1 MQPDDQSW
9 SRMQGVDGAEFVT
22 AAEQGFSGLL
32 GRIVEVPQATFKHEV
47 ERAVGQKLAAELDA
61 GTRWHS
67 APKSIWGLPLI
78 SPTGTFTL
86 IWMSLIFAMDI
97 TYTAFWV
104 PLNVAFCSTSY
115 GNLSTGCARADLAGG
130 VVYALH
136 LLINFQVGVVLV
148 HGYRKRVIMD
158 GMSVAKLYM
167 KYGRFWLDFL
177 TALPFVYLVVILAAK
192 IEPTR
197 WVAIASLFRLVRMT
211 RLIALG
217 NVLFM
222 DAQRGEDSSRVIK
235 ALGGSTAAYV
245 YIVGF
250 AVLCVVNLE
259 ACLLVLVAEFN
270 GVENSWMMSYNWVN
284 IADSSEPYQWYS
296 AVYAA
301 IASNTNTGLAG
312 MKWLSYQEFGVCMLM
327 QLVGMVMLT
336 MVLTVGISSITRLTG
351 TARRAH
357 LLTLKLKR
365 VRAWLRC
372 QQLPDRMS
380 KHIMSFYYEV
390 WVKQARPVC
399 EDAVVADMPHFLR
412 GSLLLPMTLHLVERV
427 HYFSECDPLLRSL
440 LAQSLVPI
448 EVMGGVELCEEG
460 HEPDCCWL
468 LESGTLMALNT
479 KGQQYI
485 LTAPCLIGECVIL
498 RQAVPACSKRL
509 WSYRTLMADEEAV
522 PCKLWRL
529 QARDITV
536 LSSCYPALVT
546 GLLKYLQGKLVYKLC
561 RSSCALHAFPG
572 ADAAWCELA
581 DRVAPSLLA
590 LPESIQDSTRAQL
603 GKAGVED
610 GSLLLLLDALV
621 EVAVLNP
628 RDALALS
635 GALAH
640 PDKVLATRTGMAARK
655 AVELAV
661 ALERAGHAAQ
671 TPSGRATP
679 HTSGLHEARPTRD
692 ACDTPC
698 LTPAAAWTPLDAS
711 QAGQAG
717 QATADE
723 LGDPGYEAAGG
734 QHACLDAW
742 LAAVAHTLPACSES
756 GALQQCQLCHA
767 PACAACGQA
776 CGGYE
781 GSQGGSRPAALHT
794 SPGQAMGEPTVSRDP
809 GQAAA

>member
-1 MQPDDQSW
+1 
-9 SRMQGVDGAEFVT
+9 
-22 AAEQGFSGLL
+22 
-32 GRIVEVPQATFKHEV
+32 
-47 ERAVGQKLAAELDA
+47 
-61 GTRWHS
+61 
-67 APKSIWGLPLI
+67 
-78 SPTGTFTL
+78 
-86 IWMSLIFAMDI
+86 
-97 TYTAFWV
+97 
-104 PLNVAFCSTSY
+104 
-115 GNLSTGCARADLAGG
+115 
-130 VVYALH
+130 
-136 LLINFQVGVVLV
+136 
-148 HGYRKRVIMD
+148 
-158 GMSVAKLYM
+158 
-167 KYGRFWLDFL
+167 
-177 TALPFVYLVVILAAK
+177 
-192 IEPTR
+192 
-197 WVAIASLFRLVRMT
+197 MT

-301 IASNTNTGLAG
+301 IASNTNTGLAGMKWLSYQEFGVCMLMQLVGMVMLTMVLTVGISSITRLTGTARRAHLLTLKLKRVRAWLRCQQLPDRMSKHIMNTNTGLAG

-479 KGQQYI
+479 KGQQYL

-536 LSSCYPALVT
+536 LSSCYPAL
-546 GLLKYLQGKLVYKLC
+546 GKLVYKLC

-590 LPESIQDSTRAQL
+590 LPEGIQDSTRAQL

-610 GSLLLLLDALV
+610 GSLQLLLDALV

-628 RDALALS
+628 KDALALS

-640 PDKVLATRTGMAARK
+640 PDKA
-655 AVELAV
+655 
-661 ALERAGHAAQ
+661 
-671 TPSGRATP
+671 SG
-679 HTSGLHEARPTRD
+679 
-692 ACDTPC
+692 
-698 LTPAAAWTPLDAS
+698 
-711 QAGQAG
+711 
-717 QATADE
+717 
-723 LGDPGYEAAGG
+723 
-734 QHACLDAW
+734 
-742 LAAVAHTLPACSES
+742 
-756 GALQQCQLCHA
+756 
-767 PACAACGQA
+767 
-776 CGGYE
+776 
-781 GSQGGSRPAALHT
+781 
-794 SPGQAMGEPTVSRDP
+794 
-809 GQAAA
+809 